1 MVVKLRKGTKQMLI
15 KFYKTDGD
23 YVSIN
28 PNFVVSV
35 EWGLLN
41 DEDFPTTIV
50 TTKDSY
56 QVHPQQNVTALN
68 KLCGDGWDADLS

>member
-1 MVVKLRKGTKQMLI
+1 MLI

-28 PNFVVSV
+28 PNFVVSI

-41 DEDFPTTIV
+41 DEDFPTIIV
-50 TTKDSY
+50 TTKESY
-56 QVHPQQNVTALN
+56 QIHPRQNETALN
-68 KLCGDGWDADLS
+68 KLCGDDWTTDLV